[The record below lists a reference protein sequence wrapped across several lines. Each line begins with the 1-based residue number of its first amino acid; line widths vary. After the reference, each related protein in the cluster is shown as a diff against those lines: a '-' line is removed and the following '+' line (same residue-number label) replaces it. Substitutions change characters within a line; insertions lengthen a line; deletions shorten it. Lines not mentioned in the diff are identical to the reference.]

1 MKDGKKRM
9 HYEENMASKHIY
21 ILAILNTSFLFIN
34 AWMK

>member
-1 MKDGKKRM
+1 MKEGKKRM

-21 ILAILNTSFLFIN
+21 ILVILNISFLFII